1 MMSWE
6 GDGVLSVNM
15 SEYSKGRGK
24 EIKEIKGTG
33 GGCDVTNQ
41 N

>member
-24 EIKEIKGTG
+24 EIKGTG